1 MSLLDLRLL
10 LHILLILVQLT
21 PDDFAK
27 HRDRSEVFDGRGVP
41 YAEAK
46 RLSLQS
52 YSSTSSAT
60 TREGLVW
67 ELASILFDDLD
78 VDNSSSVPISHILD
92 FNHRIRKD
100 RLSSFWAR
108 ICQDQA
114 LATVASAT
122 TAEERAIAYLSVN
135 KVAEACDALVDGKDY
150 RLATIVAQIG
160 GDPMIHDGMRNQL
173 EQWRK
178 LDALSEMTDPIRT
191 LYELAA
197 GNTCVCEGV
206 ASKRIVDRVETFTI
220 SDRFN
225 LDWKRSFGLRLWYAI
240 QTDEPIEAA
249 VKKFATDL
257 QEVEPKKP
265 VPCFN
270 EEGVLLPGRD
280 DHPDER
286 EDVRWGLLKLFA
298 ESQDGANTT
307 RLADVVMPPNATG
320 NPMDSRFSF
329 ELYQALSARFPAH
342 SDPTRADQLTWDFAV
357 ELEASNHWHWAI
369 FTVLHLSG
377 PIQRQKALQDL
388 LARHASKIEESDSE
402 QFRTLTETFKIPEA
416 WIWDAKAIYARS
428 VQQDHVKE
436 VDYLLRGKNWDEA
449 HKTLCRIVAPQ
460 AIIEEDYDTL
470 FGLLKNF
477 GRRDMVAD
485 WNMGGQVYEDYVRL
499 MKGLA
504 GRERQVV
511 LKRLVGSL
519 AALVQDRPGKL
530 GFAEMVAV
538 QEMSAVVGKT
548 VLADKEKVSLEVHH
562 ICFGGFLTLR
572 QTADG
577 FRILRLPL
585 TGDKHI
591 QHTMNL
597 SLDYYQALMA
607 TGSKD

>member
-1 MSLLDLRLL
+1 MSLSDLPLL
-10 LHILLILVQLT
+10 LLFILLILVQPT
-21 PDDFAK
+21 PDHFSK
-27 HRDRSEVFDGRGVP
+27 YRDRSEVFDSRGVP
-41 YAEAK
+41 YAEVK
-46 RLSLQS
+46 RLSFRS
-52 YSSTSSAT
+52 YSSTSST
-60 TREGLVW
+60 TTHEGLVW

-78 VDNSSSVPISHILD
+78 IDSNSSVPISHILD

-100 RLSSFWAR
+100 RLSTFWAR

-122 TAEERAIAYLSVN
+122 TAEERAIAYLSMN

-160 GDPMIHDGMRNQL
+160 GDPVIHDGMRNQL

-178 LDALSEMTDPIRT
+178 LDALSEMTDPIRA

-206 ASKRIVDRVETFTI
+206 ASKRIVDRVETFII

-257 QEVEPKKP
+257 QEVESKKP
-265 VPCFN
+265 VPSFRA
-270 EEGVLLPGRD
+270 EAVSIPWRD
-280 DHPDER
+280 DHADAR
-286 EDVRWGLLKLFA
+286 EDVLWGLLKLYA
-298 ESQDGANTT
+298 ESQDGTNTT

-329 ELYQALSARFPAH
+329 ELYQALSTRFPAH

-357 ELEASNHWHWAI
+357 QLEASKHWHGAI
-369 FTVLHLSG
+369 LVILHLSG
-377 PIQRQKALQDL
+377 PTQRRKALEDL
-388 LARHASKIEESDSE
+388 LARHASDIEESDVE
-402 QFRTLTETFKIPEA
+402 QFRTLTEIFKIPEA
-416 WIWDAKAIYARS
+416 WIWDAKAVYARA

-436 VDYLLRGKNWDEA
+436 VDYLLRGRNWDEA
-449 HKTLCRIVAPQ
+449 HKTLCRIVAPH

-470 FGLLKNF
+470 SGLLESF
-477 GRRDMVAD
+477 RRRDMVAD

-499 MKGLA
+499 MKGLQ

-538 QEMSAVVGKT
+538 QEMGAVVGRT
-548 VLADKEKVSLEVHH
+548 ILADKEKVSLEAHRSW
-562 ICFGGFLTLR
+562 FGSFTDVE
-572 QTADG
+572 ADG
-577 FRILRLPL
+577 GWVSRFTLTSNRGQAHTAHDGFEFELLP
-585 TGDKHI
+585 GADGHWK
-591 QHTMNL
+591 
-597 SLDYYQALMA
+597 
-607 TGSKD
+607 